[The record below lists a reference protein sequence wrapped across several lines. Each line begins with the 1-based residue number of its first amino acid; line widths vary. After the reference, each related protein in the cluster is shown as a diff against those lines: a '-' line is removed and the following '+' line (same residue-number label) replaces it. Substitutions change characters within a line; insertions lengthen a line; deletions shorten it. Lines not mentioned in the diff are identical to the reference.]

1 VIRAFLDTNVLA
13 SGLRGFQ
20 IPTSAPGEVMRRWR
34 DGAFILLVSEHVL
47 AELERTLANPYF
59 MSRISRNQVDQ
70 ALATLR
76 RYGQVVDS
84 ADTVTGVASHPED
97 DRVLAAVRSASAD
110 VLVTGDKQLLAIG
123 HFGRTEILTPSSFVE
138 VLDRTVH

>member
-1 VIRAFLDTNVLA
+1 
-13 SGLRGFQ
+13 
-20 IPTSAPGEVMRRWR
+20 MRRWR

-123 HFGRTEILTPSSFVE
+123 QFGRTEILTPSSFVE
-138 VLDRTVH
+138 ALDRTVH